1 MFRTLCFISLA
12 VMLAV
17 IVSAS
22 CGWADEN
29 SGAETAEKPKDAG
42 AKLTLKSPAFENG
55 RWIPRR
61 HTGDGVDVSP
71 PLNWSDLPKGTKE
84 LALICDDPDAPGAKP
99 WVHWVIYKIPATLG
113 KLTEGVPR
121 LPKLA
126 KPFGTLQGKNSW
138 GRIGYRGPAPP
149 RHRGPHHYHFK
160 LYALDVELKPK
171 SGLDKTGLLAAMK
184 GHILAETKLVGMYE
198 R

>member
-1 MFRTLCFISLA
+1 MFRTLCFIWLG

-22 CGWADEN
+22 CGWADES
-29 SGAETAEKPKDAG
+29 SGVETAERPKGTG

-71 PLNWSDLPKGTKE
+71 PLNWSGLPKGTKE
-84 LALICDDPDAPGAKP
+84 LALICDDPDAPRAKP
-99 WVHWVIYKIPATLG
+99 WVHWVIYKIPAKVGGL
-113 KLTEGVPR
+113 KEGIPR
-121 LPKLA
+121 LSKLA

-138 GRIGYRGPAPP
+138 GKIGYYGPAPP
-149 RHRGPHHYHFK
+149 RYRGPHHYHFQ
-160 LYALDVELKPK
+160 LYALDVELKVKP
-171 SGLDKTGLLAAMK
+171 GLDKAGLLRAMA